1 MENRF
6 IKDTATVLDYM
17 WDWSDWLAVGET
29 IDTAVVT
36 TMAGLTI
43 DSQSHTNTAVTVW
56 LSGGTDAETYLV
68 ECLITTSNIPPR
80 TDQRHILISCV
91 DYA

>member
-6 IKDTATVLDYM
+6 IKDTAAVLDYE

-43 DSQSHTNTAVTVW
+43 DSQSHTNTTVTVW
-56 LSGGTDAETYLV
+56 LSGGTDADTYLV
-68 ECLITTSNIPPR
+68 SCNIITNQNTYMDKNCLVSA
-80 TDQRHILISCV
+80 LK
-91 DYA
+91 